1 MSMAEQTIIK
11 ADSYAHERN
20 KELLEKE
27 ERELEA
33 LIKGQQVDEE
43 QEEPNSESVED
54 TSVQDEGDTQQEAS
68 KEEAE
73 APKEEL
79 SAEERTFKQR
89 YADVQRHLA
98 KKEKDYKERLETLE
112 AQLQKAAK
120 NELVLPKSD
129 KDIEAWATKYP
140 DVAGIVEAIAD
151 KKALERSSDI
161 DNRLKEIEELRVS
174 AKREKAEAQL
184 MAMHPDFMEIR
195 ESDAFHDWAAKQ
207 PKVVQDALYENSEDA
222 KSVGVAIDLYKAQ
235 NNITTKAPTNKSAAA
250 SVKSKGRTTVSADD
264 SNGVWKEST
273 VAKMSDKEFEKHHE
287 EIHEAQKSGKFIY
300 DLSK

>member
-43 QEEPNSESVED
+43 QEEPDSESVED
-54 TSVQDEGDTQQEAS
+54 TSVQDEGDTQQEAP
-68 KEEAE
+68 KEEAK

-98 KKEKDYKERLETLE
+98 KKEKEFKERLETLE
-112 AQLQKAAK
+112 GQLSKAAK

-161 DNRLKEIEELRVS
+161 DNRLKEIEELRVT
-174 AKREKAEAQL
+174 ARREKAEAQL
-184 MAMHPDFMEIR
+184 MSMHPDFMEIR
-195 ESDAFHDWAAKQ
+195 ESDEFHEWAAKQ

-235 NNITTKAPTNKSAAA
+235 NNITTAKPSNKAAAA
-250 SVKSKGRTTVSADD
+250 SVKSKSRTTVSADD
-264 SNGVWKEST
+264 SKGVWKEST